1 MNNSRCR
8 AGAAPAELATREPQR
23 LPSFPGETLFAAL
36 DFYHDRAPHS
46 AAMNMAI
53 DEALLEYA
61 AVPLI
66 RFYRWQS
73 PALSFGYFGRFTD
86 VASYQCERDL
96 VRRWTGGGI
105 VFHVRGIGAE
115 AINHLLDSVG
125 NDAEFGTFASGMN
138 QPDSRGFLIDNVN
151 RAAVGNVN
159 AQDDA
164 ALIGNKSVAA
174 GEFTAHRAVA
184 TTTDNL
190 NFVPVNLLGGK

>member
-1 MNNSRCR
+1 MNCFHARRATLADNFPREIDFVMWR
-8 AGAAPAELATREPQR
+8 PNAGAELH
-23 LPSFPGETLFAAL
+23 
-36 DFYHDRAPHS
+36 Y
-46 AAMNMAI
+46 
-53 DEALLEYA
+53 
-61 AVPLI
+61 
-66 RFYRWQS
+66 
-73 PALSFGYFGRFTD
+73 
-86 VASYQCERDL
+86 
-96 VRRWTGGGI
+96 
-105 VFHVRGIGAE
+105 HVRGIGAE

-125 NDAEFGTFASGMN
+125 NDAEFGAFAPGMN

-184 TTTDNL
+184 TTIDNL